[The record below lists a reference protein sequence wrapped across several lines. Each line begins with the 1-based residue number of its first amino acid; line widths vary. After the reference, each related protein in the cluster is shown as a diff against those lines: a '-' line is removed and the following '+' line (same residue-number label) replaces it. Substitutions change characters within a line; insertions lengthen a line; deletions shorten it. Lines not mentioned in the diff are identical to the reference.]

1 MNEAEVNP
9 LNLEVSASQS
19 ESVNLTTA
27 VAAVP
32 EVEGESVEPIP
43 LKYPNPFKSVDL
55 GDVLTRQYLIAN
67 LAWSPVVGF
76 TPVNINVDY
85 LLTQMSQVASK
96 LSYFSFFR
104 TGVRIHVRMTASP
117 FCYGKLM
124 CSVFPPC
131 TASYLNTL
139 TASDGAYFARP
150 KTISAASAS
159 DVEYEVAW
167 TLPYVWRNRSDY
179 ISTTANVC
187 WLRIQELTP
196 LFSANDT
203 VPSVQIKVFAEFVN
217 PEVAGYL
224 PTANSGKP
232 KRRAPKDAEQEE
244 KSEKGVIGGVARAVA
259 SIAPMLELI
268 PDIGPEL
275 AAVGSGLGALAPMF
289 DAIGLAKPLNLK
301 AAEPFHTRVFGDF
314 ANTAGLSNGVRIAHD
329 PDQSLDQGI
338 IPECEYDL
346 RSIAKTPSYWASF
359 YAVQTNATG
368 DKLFEA
374 PLRLS
379 VTNGL
384 RPTYASYVSSMYAYW
399 RGGMKFRFEFC
410 CPKFFA
416 ARFQVVYN
424 PNSAVAYDPSNNFGD
439 VVSAVVD
446 VRGDTDFDFVVP
458 YLATTPYLRF
468 NDAAGYL
475 QVFLINAIVA
485 IDPALT
491 NRIQCVIWQSMAD
504 DVQYHVPMARLL
516 PTAQGDIWTDF
527 KKDFQPL
534 GGTALGAVES
544 GMVADEQVYDLRSI
558 LRRKVSIS
566 QAVANK
572 SVVNPW
578 TVGNT
583 PTYDYHRMILMLFYY
598 WRGSVRLDFYPNSE
612 MSGYLQRAFSGVF
625 PKDNLGGSSVSWNSV
640 EIPYNNIM
648 PYHSRD
654 LAPYNAAVFNR
665 AVNNLGSAASVWRS
679 FGEDVECGWLL
690 PAPIVST
697 SWDLEDAQVPSA
709 GW

>member
-1 MNEAEVNP
+1 V
-9 LNLEVSASQS
+9 QS

-32 EVEGESVEPIP
+32 EIEGDSIEPVSY
-43 LKYPNPFKSVDL
+43 KYANPFKQVDL

-67 LAWSPVVGF
+67 LVWTPSVGF

-85 LLTQMSQVASK
+85 LLTQMAQVASK

-131 TASYLNTL
+131 SDAYLALL

-179 ISTTANVC
+179 TSTVANVC

-196 LFSANDT
+196 LFTANNTD
-203 VPSVQIKVFAEFVN
+203 PNVQIKVFAEFVN

-224 PTANSGKP
+224 ATANSGKP

-275 AAVGSGLGALAPMF
+275 AAVGSGLGVLAPMF

-301 AAEPFHTRVFGDF
+301 AAEPIHSRVYADW

-338 IPECEYDL
+338 VPEREFDL
-346 RSIAKTPSYWASF
+346 RVIAKTPSYWGTF
-359 YAVQTNATG
+359 YAVQTNTSG

-374 PLRLS
+374 PLRTAVS
-379 VTNGL
+379 NGV

-399 RGGMKFRFEFC
+399 RGGMKFRLEFC

-424 PNSAVAYDPSNNFGD
+424 PNPAVAYNPSNSFGD
-439 VVSAVVD
+439 VVSAVID

-458 YLATTPYLRF
+458 YLATTPYERF
-468 NDAAGYL
+468 NDPAGHL
-475 QVFLINAIVA
+475 QVFLINEIVA
-485 IDPALT
+485 MDQSLT
-491 NRIQCVIWQSMAD
+491 NRIQCVIWQSFAD
-504 DVQYHVPMARLL
+504 DVQFHVPMARLL
-516 PTAQGDIWTDF
+516 PTAQGDIWNDF
-527 KKDFQPL
+527 KKTFEPL
-534 GGTALGAVES
+534 GGTASGAVES

-566 QAVANK
+566 QAVASK
-572 SVVNPW
+572 AAVNPW
-578 TVGNT
+578 TTGNLA
-583 PTYDYHRMILMLFYY
+583 TYDYHRMILFLFYY
-598 WRGSVRLDFYPNSE
+598 WRGSVRLDLLPDSE
-612 MSGYLQRAFSGVF
+612 QSSYVQRAFSGVC
-625 PKDNLGGSSVSWNSV
+625 PKDNLGGSTVSWTSV
-640 EIPYNNIM
+640 ELPYNNIM

-654 LAPYNAAVFNR
+654 LAPYDANVFNR
-665 AVNNLGSAASVWRS
+665 LVNNNGGTCTVWRS

-690 PAPIVST
+690 PTPIVST
-697 SWDLEDAQVPSA
+697 SWGLEDTRIPSV